1 MYVVIVELMCFVS
14 SRRRHT
20 RCALVTGVQTCAL
33 PIAKRGYHAVRQF
46 VDRMVDPVFQRQD
59 IFVVCDVAQISW
71 WRIVGH
77 SIDEHLAG
85 AKIVGRCIKADD
97 KMPREEILLPDLVLG
112 IRVDE
117 YVREWRCR
125 VSHIAAAVEKA
136 EQLPDLAVDPN

>member
-1 MYVVIVELMCFVS
+1 
-14 SRRRHT
+14 
-20 RCALVTGVQTCAL
+20 
-33 PIAKRGYHAVRQF
+33 
-46 VDRMVDPVFQRQD
+46 MVDPVFQRQD

-125 VSHIAAAVEKA
+125 VSHIDRKSVVSGKSVSVRV
-136 EQLPDLAVDPN
+136 DLGGRSIIKKKKKTT